1 MASVT
6 EEATAAPTST
16 GTTLRSPRSDLAR
29 ENLKDRIARII
40 RADIFSA
47 RLRPNERINQDEIA
61 EGFGVSRLPV
71 REALI
76 LLESEG
82 LVDTI
87 PHRGTFVHAIT
98 RDDIR
103 DHYTVFGLVAG
114 LAVERAAT
122 KLSDE
127 QLTAVRHAYEDARAT
142 HLDTGA
148 LESAY
153 FEFHRLINRAGA
165 GQRLRS
171 QLRLLA
177 KTIPGELF
185 AAQSAWQAP
194 AQDDHRNLLE
204 AVDQRD
210 GALAAEVMRA
220 HLRRSGDFAVRAL
233 EAAGF
238 WTDEAQH

>member
-1 MASVT
+1 VT
-6 EEATAAPTST
+6 EEATTAPALP
-16 GTTLRSPRSDLAR
+16 GTTLRSPRTDLNR

-40 RADIFSA
+40 REEIFSA
-47 RLRPNERINQDEIA
+47 RLRPKERINQDEVA
-61 EGFGVSRLPV
+61 ESFGVSRLPV

-122 KLSDE
+122 R
-127 QLTAVRHAYEDARAT
+127 LTDQQIGAVRQAYEDARAT

-185 AAQSAWQAP
+185 AAQSSWQGP
-194 AQDDHRNLLE
+194 AQDDHRGLLE
-204 AVDQRD
+204 ALEHRD

-220 HLRRSGDFAVRAL
+220 HLRRSGDFAVGAL

-238 WTDEAQH
+238 WADDKAEQ